1 MRDQRSPS
9 QILFGFLPEQ
19 TVDVK
24 GGVWKV
30 KNWREPFV
38 ERGVYAPAL
47 REELMRMAS
56 PWAAERKDDGFV
68 ADMQR
73 GAEIEVV
80 SVSRDNGVQLEP
92 YPRQWVCK
100 GCKRVHEGPTTP
112 ACPCGNTGSRGQM
125 PFVGFHECGALTEPT
140 IPKCRTHRQ
149 VRVRWPG
156 TSSARELR
164 FECPVCEAVLQ
175 RGLGTKVCNCGSP
188 EPAFKFTV
196 HRAASVFTPR
206 SCVIV
211 NPPSR
216 EKMRG
221 LTEAGGPAR
230 ALRWV
235 VDGMLGRG
243 PTDGLTTREALRRD
257 LLAKGLSESMIAS
270 MLDAAER
277 GGAFAA
283 EPVPLDLPAEFLR
296 TAEQEAV
303 TIALSVAD
311 ARTTLGQLAE
321 GAADVPA
328 LQQLYTLAYPRA
340 LADAG
345 LEAVDLIDRFPVLSA
360 QFGYTRD
367 KLNPGEA
374 TLRTYR
380 DRRGRYTVYGDLGRT
395 EALLVRLD
403 PFRVVDWLR
412 RQGLEVPLV
421 GSTTEARTAI
431 LRQAVV
437 PDPGGVANPG
447 EVGSALLT
455 LVHSYAH
462 RFIRQAAV
470 FAGIDRAALSELLV
484 PRHLAFYVYAAPRGD
499 FVLGGLQAVFEGEL
513 DGLLRSVAFDEHRC
527 ALDPG
532 CGKSGAA
539 CPACLHLGE
548 PSCRC
553 FNRFLS
559 RNALFGQGGY
569 LQYARGP

>member
-1 MRDQRSPS
+1 MKDHRSPS

-30 KNWREPFV
+30 KEWRDPFV
-38 ERGVYAPAL
+38 EHSVHAPAL

-56 PWAAERKDDGFV
+56 PWAANRKDDGFV
-68 ADMQR
+68 ADMMR
-73 GAEIEVV
+73 GADITVV

-100 GCKRVHEGPTTP
+100 GCKRVHDSPTSP
-112 ACPCGNTGSRGQM
+112 VCPCGNTGPRGQM
-125 PFVGFHECGALTEPT
+125 PFVGFHECGSLTEPT
-140 IPKCRTHRQ
+140 IPRCPTHRQ
-149 VRVRWPG
+149 VRVHWPG

-164 FECPVCEAVLQ
+164 FECPVCNAVLQ
-175 RGLGTKVCNCGSP
+175 RGLGTKVCGCGSSKP
-188 EPAFKFTV
+188 TFTFTV
-196 HRAASVFTPR
+196 HRAASVYTPR

-235 VDGMLGRG
+235 VDGMPGRG
-243 PTDGLTTREALRRD
+243 PNDGLTTREALRRE
-257 LLAKGLSESMIAS
+257 LLTKGLPETIIER
-270 MLDAAER
+270 MLDSAEQ
-277 GGAFAA
+277 GGAFAE
-283 EPVPLDLPAEFLR
+283 EPIPLDLPPELLR
-296 TAEQEAV
+296 PAEQEAV

-311 ARTTLGQLAE
+311 ARATLDQLRE
-321 GAADVPA
+321 GAAAAPDLLELYDIRYPQA
-328 LQQLYTLAYPRA
+328 LR
-340 LADAG
+340 DAG
-345 LEAVDLIDRFPVLSA
+345 LDAVDLIDSFPVLSA

-367 KLNPGEA
+367 KLTPGEA
-374 TLRTYR
+374 TLRTFR
-380 DRRGRYTVYGDLGRT
+380 DRRGRYTVYGDLGKT
-395 EALLVRLD
+395 EALLMRLD
-403 PFRVVDWLR
+403 PIRVVEWLR
-412 RQGLEVPLV
+412 RQGFEMPKVRSPA
-421 GSTTEARTAI
+421 EARTEI
-431 LRQAVV
+431 LRRAVV
-437 PDPGGVANPG
+437 PDPGGAVG
-447 EVGSALLT
+447 MGDVGSAVLT

-513 DGLLRSVAFDEHRC
+513 DGLLRAIVFDEHRC

-532 CGKSGAA
+532 CGKAGGA

-559 RNALFGQGGY
+559 RSTLFGDSGY
-569 LQYARGP
+569 FRPA

>member
-1 MRDQRSPS
+1 MKDQRSPS

-30 KNWREPFV
+30 KEWRDPFV
-38 ERGVYAPAL
+38 EHSVHAPAL

-56 PWAAERKDDGFV
+56 PWAATLKDDGFV
-68 ADMQR
+68 ADMAK
-73 GAEIEVV
+73 GADVTVV

-100 GCKRVHEGPTTP
+100 DCKRVHEAPSSP
-112 ACPCGNTGSRGQM
+112 ACPCGNTGPRGQM
-125 PFVGFHECGALTEPT
+125 PFVGYHACGNLTEPT
-140 IPKCRTHRQ
+140 IPRCPTHRQ
-149 VRVRWPG
+149 VRVHWPG
-156 TSSARELR
+156 TASARELR
-164 FECPVCEAVLQ
+164 FECPICNAVLQ
-175 RGLGTKVCNCGSP
+175 RGLGIKVCGCGSS
-188 EPAFKFTV
+188 EPAFRFTV

-235 VDGMLGRG
+235 VDGMSGKG
-243 PTDGLTTREALRRD
+243 PTDGLTTREALRRE
-257 LLAKGLSESMIAS
+257 LLAKGMPEAVIER
-270 MLDAAER
+270 MLDAAEQA
-277 GGAFAA
+277 GAFAE
-283 EPVPLDLPAEFLR
+283 EPIPLDLTPELLR
-296 TAEQEAV
+296 SAEQEAV

-311 ARTTLGQLAE
+311 ARATLDQLRE
-321 GAADVPA
+321 GAAGEPDLLRLYDV
-328 LQQLYTLAYPRA
+328 TYPRA
-340 LADAG
+340 LRDAG
-345 LEAVDLIDRFPVLSA
+345 LEAIDLIDSFPVLSG

-367 KLNPGEA
+367 SLVPGEA
-374 TLRTYR
+374 TLKTFR
-380 DRRGRYTVYGDLGRT
+380 DRRGRYTVYGDLGKT

-403 PFRVVDWLR
+403 PFRVLDWLR
-412 RQGLEVPLV
+412 RQGFELPEVCSPAQ
-421 GSTTEARTAI
+421 ARTEI
-431 LRQAVV
+431 LRRAVV
-437 PDPGGVANPG
+437 PAPGDAAGG
-447 EVGSALLT
+447 DDVGAAVLT

-484 PRHLAFYVYAAPRGD
+484 PRHLAFYAYAAPRGD

-532 CGKSGAA
+532 CGKAGGA

-553 FNRFLS
+553 FNMFLS
-559 RNALFGQGGY
+559 RTTLFGEHGY
-569 LQYARGP
+569 LRSF